1 MLTLIVSWRPEYV
14 TKQLQYLFLYACNH
28 AKCNWYPKQEMSI
41 ISMLSEFLRGT
52 GDKQSYVHPKNYAKK
67 ITLLCFDDNQGDIV
81 C

>member
-1 MLTLIVSWRPEYV
+1 
-14 TKQLQYLFLYACNH
+14 
-28 AKCNWYPKQEMSI
+28 MSI

-52 GDKQSYVHPKNYAKK
+52 GDKQSYVHPKDYAKK